1 MGESTPISYDV
12 RELESVA
19 PIFRSGARGIYVL
32 VFANG
37 ERYVGQTVD
46 FTHRFATHR
55 HGGRHHAPW
64 TDIVGV
70 EFRRIDEG
78 DLTGAERETIAQQRA
93 LGHRLRNKT
102 WNFDFAG
109 SSALDHWIPPVQQE
123 HWSTG
128 GGVRDLAAIASA
140 ARRPSGPE
148 PRLFTERRGRASW
161 AFNEGDER
169 WTVADL
175 VVADLAAIL
184 DAIPQIVELEGE
196 YWTISDFPSTSG
208 GRFATLNAG
217 SLELLYIP
225 RWEEELGQGPVW
237 TRTPCSRLN
246 LLPGTFIT
254 DEGEWNPALPDEVFG
269 WIAAADRVEYP
280 MTWMDQITVPVG
292 LLPELM
298 DIAFMQSAVRR
309 TSLALMRKGPSSMF
323 KRWHSPELA
332 RRAYEEIL
340 IAHDD
345 TVE

>member
-1 MGESTPISYDV
+1 MTGETRLAYDV

-19 PIFRSGARGIYVL
+19 PIFRSGARGVYVL

-37 ERYVGQTVD
+37 ERYVGQTID

-55 HGGRHHAPW
+55 HGGRHHPPW

-70 EFRRIDEG
+70 EFQRIDEG
-78 DLTGAERETIAQQRA
+78 DLTLVERETIAQQRA
-93 LGHRLRNKT
+93 LGHPLRNKT

-109 SSALDHWIPPVQQE
+109 ASALDNWIPPVQQE

-128 GGVRDLAAIASA
+128 GGTHDLAAIESA
-140 ARRPSGPE
+140 ARRPRGSD
-148 PRLFTERRGRASW
+148 PRLFTERRGRALW
-161 AFNEGDER
+161 AFNEVAEN
-169 WTVADL
+169 WTIADA
-175 VVADLAAIL
+175 VVADLAAVL
-184 DAIPQIVELEGE
+184 DAIPQIVDLERE
-196 YWTISDFPSTSG
+196 YWTISDYPSTSG

-225 RWEEELGQGPVW
+225 RWDEEMRQGHLW
-237 TRTPCSRLN
+237 TRTPCSHLN
-246 LLPGTFIT
+246 LLPGTLIT

-269 WIAAADRVEYP
+269 SIAASHRVAYP

-292 LLPELM
+292 RLPELM
-298 DIAFMQSAVRR
+298 DIAFMQSAVQR
-309 TSLALMRKGPSSMF
+309 TSLTLMRKGPSSMF

-340 IAHDD
+340 IAYDD
-345 TVE
+345 PVE